1 MSAQTGTY
9 ISAKQAA
16 AELGVSLPTIYAYV
30 SRGMLRSTPSEQGR
44 DHRYS
49 IEDVRALVKRR
60 TELGKTQRSGAD
72 AGTSGLPVVD
82 TELGLIAGEKLY
94 YRGTEVVKLAG
105 SASLEQA
112 ASLLWGCADLSPF
125 ERATPPK
132 SPLLTRLRAE
142 KSLGPIARCLAALP
156 IAADADAAARTATS
170 EGRWQTGARIL
181 RLMLEMMTARAST
194 EAPIH
199 EQLAEAWRP
208 SSKAAVDILRQC
220 LVLLAEHE
228 LNASSFTVRCAV
240 STNAS
245 LYHGV
250 TAGLAALT
258 GPRHGGATFASTK
271 MLQDFA
277 ASGKPAEVVAAYIDA
292 GLPFVGF
299 GHFLYPNGDP
309 RARLLMR
316 TLREAFPK
324 NAMVALAHDG
334 AARIDKAVGRKPNID
349 YALALAEAVLELP
362 KGAAMCLFA
371 LGRTAGWIGHA
382 IEQYNSG
389 ILIRPRAHYVGPAPR
404 EKL

>member
-1 MSAQTGTY
+1 MSAAGHT

-16 AELGVSLPTIYAYV
+16 AELGVSLPTVYAYV
-30 SRGMLRSTPSEQGR
+30 SRGMLRSTPSERGR
-44 DHRYS
+44 DHRYF

-60 TELGKTQRSGAD
+60 SDLGKGQRSNSE
-72 AGTSGLPVVD
+72 AGMSGLAVVD

-94 YRGTEVVKLAG
+94 YRGTDVVKLAA

-112 ASLLWGCADLSPF
+112 ASLLWGCADLSAF
-125 ERATPPK
+125 EHAAPPK
-132 SPLLTRLRAE
+132 SPLLARLRGE

-156 IAADADAAARTATS
+156 IAADADIAARTTTN

-181 RLMLEMMTARAST
+181 RLMLEMMTGRAST
-194 EAPIH
+194 DAPIH
-199 EQLAEAWRP
+199 RQLAETWAP
-208 SSKAAVDILRQC
+208 SKAAAEILRQC

-240 STNAS
+240 STKAS

-277 ASGKPAEVVAAYIDA
+277 AAGKPAEVVASYVDS

-309 RARLLMR
+309 RARLLLR
-316 TLREAFPK
+316 TLRDAFPRH
-324 NAMVALAHDG
+324 AMMTLALEG
-334 AARIDKAVGRKPNID
+334 VARIDKAVGQKPNID
-349 YALALAEAVLELP
+349 YALALAEAVLDLP
-362 KGAAMCLFA
+362 KGSALCLFA

-382 IEQYNSG
+382 LEQYKSG
-389 ILIRPRAHYVGPAPR
+389 VLIRPRARYVGPAPK